1 MKISFEANTSGFEQ
15 ISKAL
20 EQQQKLLNEN
30 AAAAERLAKAQQGI
44 TKPQGA
50 GRQDES
56 LNYFKEQAKTIKDV
70 TGVLQQLNQTQGGL
84 HSFMSTFSK
93 FRSELNA
100 SAAEQKGGI
109 FSVLGLQVDNLK
121 KSLAASALNIG
132 EFKSQI
138 KDLETSLAS
147 DPSNPNLRSQLGDA
161 RGFMNAS
168 QQEMTRNQYLYGQA
182 RMVQMMHQPIGTT
195 VANAIH
201 GDPAAALGGP
211 GGPQGPQ
218 GPATGILGSMM
229 GAGASP
235 AAMMALMRYVSMAG
249 AVGYGVKR
257 AADYVGSADELA
269 EQSYYRSNKSMYSD
283 AMQGNMGQYYMQ
295 SRGMG
300 RFGALD
306 DKNIFDKMGDS
317 AGFGD
322 VGRAWGSGKGLGE
335 GLSNVIGV
343 TLNNIGSNLGMLTE
357 EQAHKKNQ
365 TYLKEKATK
374 ASESE
379 IDAFNATSNAALR
392 SIMNPTMRRMD
403 IEKGHGYARGIE
415 DLLLRQGI
423 GLDEAG
429 SGLAMA
435 SRMGIDRGS
444 LARGG
449 AVLLRSGLETGIG
462 NQANEEFFRRISM
475 SDKDTQRGKLEQFL
489 GQGQRSGLDL
499 RGSLGQR
506 EQFTNIMAGIQGQ
519 FGGAVSEQEV
529 GGRFMGALQSMQGMN
544 MNPSDKMAVAA
555 NANSMMQNAI
565 ANPQTLLGAGMMKVL
580 YGYNLDPMTADLLQK
595 QIAAGR
601 IDAAAK
607 VIKET
612 TNTSDSIDEI
622 KAKIQGVGTQAAQAR
637 SNVLGLNTPQGQK
650 TDEILKKYGMPT
662 RGAYSATG
670 DATRKIGMGT
680 TPEMLSNIGGTMES
694 PGNFVEMKSGN
705 VSIGGTSQARLQE
718 TEAKTQESA
727 LIDAFSKEASSS
739 GKQVGEILGEAFAK
753 FTQNTLEEFR
763 KAVGQD
769 TQPMPA
775 GPVTGAGS
783 RKQNQEKW
791 LKMNSGN

>member
-70 TGVLQQLNQTQGGL
+70 TGALQQLNQTQGGL

-93 FRSELNA
+93 FRGELNA

-109 FSVLGLQVDNLK
+109 FSVLGLQIDNLK
-121 KSLAASALNIG
+121 KSLATSALNIG

-161 RGFMNAS
+161 RGFMSAS
-168 QQEMTRNQYLYGQA
+168 QQQLTRDQYLYSQA

-195 VANAIH
+195 LA
-201 GDPAAALGGP
+201 GGGEGGGP
-211 GGPQGPQ
+211 P
-218 GPATGILGSMM
+218 TGLL
-229 GAGASP
+229 AGLAGRGLSP
-235 AAMMALMRYVSMAG
+235 AQFMRFGGMAIAAG
-249 AVGYGVKR
+249 Y
-257 AADYVGSADELA
+257 AAKKTIDHIAYADEEA
-269 EQSYYRSNKSMYSD
+269 DANVYKYNKGIYGS
-283 AMQGNMGQYYMQ
+283 AMQGNMGEYYLK
-295 SRGMG
+295 SRGIG
-300 RFGALD
+300 RFGAL
-306 DKNIFDKMGDS
+306 N
-317 AGFGD
+317 
-322 VGRAWGSGKGLGE
+322 RADRGEGIDTTAEAFASGKGITEKLSNTIGTIYTGVTGWLG
-335 GLSNVIGV
+335 GLSDEQIREQKIMF
-343 TLNNIGSNLGMLTE
+343 LN
-357 EQAHKKNQ
+357 
-365 TYLKEKATK
+365 KA
-374 ASESE
+374 AGRHSEAE
-379 IDAFNATSNAALR
+379 ADAFNATSNAALR
-392 SIMNPTMRRMD
+392 SIMNPAMRRMD
-403 IEKGHGYARGIE
+403 LEKGHGYARGIE

-429 SGLAMA
+429 SGLERA
-435 SRMGIDRGS
+435 SRMGIDRGALVRNS
-444 LARGG
+444 
-449 AVLLRSGLETGIG
+449 AVLLRSKMETGIG
-462 NQANEEFFRRISM
+462 DQAEEELYRRISM
-475 SDKDTQRGKLEQFL
+475 GGPGGDIKERRRLEQFL
-489 GQGQRSGLDL
+489 GEGQRSGLDL
-499 RGSLGQR
+499 RSSLGQR

-519 FGGAVSEQEV
+519 FGVAVSEQEV
-529 GGRFMGALQSMQGMN
+529 GGRFIGALQSMQGMN

-607 VIKET
+607 VIKEVA
-612 TNTSDSIDEI
+612 NTSDSIDEI

-637 SNVLGLNTPQGQK
+637 SNVLGSNTLQGQK

-670 DATRKIGMGT
+670 DATGKIGVGT
-680 TPEMLSNIGGTMES
+680 TPEMLSNVGGTMA
-694 PGNFVEMKSGN
+694 PPTNFVEMKSGS
-705 VSIGGTSQARLQE
+705 VSVGGTSQARLQE
-718 TEAKTQESA
+718 TQAKTQESA

-753 FTQNTLEEFR
+753 FTQTTLEQFE
-763 KAVGQD
+763 KAMGQQRSIPGS
-769 TQPMPA
+769 TVPQTPI
-775 GPVTGAGS
+775 TGASERAGIPDAFKNRS
-783 RKQNQEKW
+783 T
-791 LKMNSGN
+791 LKN